1 MKLLLII
8 VCSWL
13 AVGVCFTLRFAIDER
28 RRRAAAKSDFES
40 TRLYSLLLLVGLWPL
55 LALSYWLM
63 WLDKRDAKKAKR
75 A

>member
-13 AVGVCFTLRFAIDER
+13 FVGVCFTGRFAHDER
-28 RRRAAAKSDFES
+28 RRRAAVKSEHPP
-40 TRLYSLLLLVGLWPL
+40 TGTYSLFLLVFLWPL

-63 WLDKRDAKKAKR
+63 WLDWRDKKR
-75 A
+75 ASKA